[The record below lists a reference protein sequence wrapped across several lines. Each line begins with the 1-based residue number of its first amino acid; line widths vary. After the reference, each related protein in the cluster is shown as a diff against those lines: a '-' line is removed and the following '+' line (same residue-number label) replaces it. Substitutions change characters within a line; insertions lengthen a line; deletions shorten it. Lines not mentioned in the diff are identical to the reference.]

1 MKSKYA
7 KQFKDF
13 AKSVSTPNFAQF
25 DKALN
30 SLYVNKKNPTILI
43 QPIGD
48 EFLPVPIH
56 RWIQKPEATENDPHN
71 DFVCRRFIGKP
82 CYICDF
88 IPNKFQPSKPNR
100 PGTEYL
106 TLALKLTAEVGKV
119 KPEYRDYYVSKEYGE
134 KILKEKKF
142 AGVKHEVVGDRMQFF
157 HLPSIGLF
165 SAKKTVSEA
174 FGAYLMDGDALFN
187 DVYRIRRSGERLE
200 TKYTVIRKRSGFNI
214 SKSAKMALALAL
226 HMTIDDYIDTHVS
239 LDWYNTNLELSIQDD
254 DGDADDVPDD
264 EGIDDSKE
272 STESASSDDDDD
284 FGDDGIE
291 DPEGFKDSEDSDDDF
306 DDSDDS
312 NDSDNSDDSDDS
324 DDLGDDDD
332 FDDDDESSEDTG
344 MTESEFQDLIDRKY
358 RGKKTTA
365 KKSDDEPDD

>member
-13 AKSVSTPNFAQF
+13 AKSVSTPNFTQF

-30 SLYVNKKNPTILI
+30 SLYVSKKNPAILI

-71 DFVCRRFIGKP
+71 DFVCRRFIDKP
-82 CYICDF
+82 CYICDTM
-88 IPNKFQPSKPNR
+88 PNKFQPSKPNR

-106 TLALKLTAEVGKV
+106 TLALKLTEENGKV

-134 KILKEKKF
+134 RILKEKKF

-239 LDWYNTNLELSIQDD
+239 LDWYNTNLELSLQDD
-254 DGDADDVPDD
+254 DADDVPDD
-264 EGIDDSKE
+264 EDIDDSKE
-272 STESASSDDDDD
+272 SAESTSSDDDDD

-291 DPEGFKDSEDSDDDF
+291 DSEDSDDDF
-306 DDSDDS
+306 DNSDDS
-312 NDSDNSDDSDDS
+312 NDSNDSDDS

-358 RGKKTTA
+358 RGKKTAKKTTV
-365 KKSDDEPDD
+365 KKSDDETDD

>member
-30 SLYVNKKNPTILI
+30 SLYVNKNNPTILI

-48 EFLPVPIH
+48 EFFPVPIH
-56 RWIQKPEATENDPHN
+56 RWIQKPGATENDPHN

-82 CYICDF
+82 CYICDTM
-88 IPNKFQPSKPNR
+88 PNKFQPSKPNR

-106 TLALKLTAEVGKV
+106 TLALKLTDEGGKV

-142 AGVKHEVVGDRMQFF
+142 ADAKHEVVGDRMQFF

-174 FGAYLMDGDALFN
+174 FGAYLMDGDAVFT

-239 LDWYNTNLELSIQDD
+239 LDWYNTNLELSLQDD

-264 EGIDDSKE
+264 EDIDDSKE
-272 STESASSDDDDD
+272 SAESTSSDDD
-284 FGDDGIE
+284 FGDDDIE
-291 DPEGFKDSEDSDDDF
+291 DSEESKDSEDSDDDF

-312 NDSDNSDDSDDS
+312 NDSD
-324 DDLGDDDD
+324 DLGDDEDDDD

-358 RGKKTTA
+358 RGKKTAKKTTA
-365 KKSDDEPDD
+365 KKSDDETDD

>member
-30 SLYVNKKNPTILI
+30 SLYVNKNNPTILI

-48 EFLPVPIH
+48 EFFPVPIH
-56 RWIQKPEATENDPHN
+56 RWIQKPGATEIDPHN

-82 CYICDF
+82 CYICDTM
-88 IPNKFQPSKPNR
+88 PNKFQPSKPNR

-106 TLALKLTAEVGKV
+106 TLALKLTDEGGKV

-142 AGVKHEVVGDRMQFF
+142 ADAKHEVVGDRMQFF

-174 FGAYLMDGDALFN
+174 FGAYLMDGDALFT

-239 LDWYNTNLELSIQDD
+239 LDWYNTNLELSLQDD
-254 DGDADDVPDD
+254 DGDADDVSDD
-264 EGIDDSKE
+264 EDIDDSKE
-272 STESASSDDDDD
+272 SAESTSSDDD
-284 FGDDGIE
+284 FGDDDIE
-291 DPEGFKDSEDSDDDF
+291 DSEESKDSEDSDDDF

-312 NDSDNSDDSDDS
+312 NDSD
-324 DDLGDDDD
+324 DLGDDEDDDD

-358 RGKKTTA
+358 RGKKTAKKTTA
-365 KKSDDEPDD
+365 KKSDDETDD

>member
-48 EFLPVPIH
+48 EFFPVPIH
-56 RWIQKPEATENDPHN
+56 RWIQKPGATENDPHN

-82 CYICDF
+82 CYICDTM
-88 IPNKFQPSKPNR
+88 PNKFQPSKPNR

-106 TLALKLTAEVGKV
+106 TLALKLTDEDGKV

-142 AGVKHEVVGDRMQFF
+142 ADAKHEVVGDRMQFF

-174 FGAYLMDGDALFN
+174 FGAYLMDGDASFN

-239 LDWYNTNLELSIQDD
+239 LDWYNTNLELSLQDD

-272 STESASSDDDDD
+272 SAESASSDDDD

-291 DPEGFKDSEDSDDDF
+291 DPEDSGNSEDSDDDF

-312 NDSDNSDDSDDS
+312 DDS
-324 DDLGDDDD
+324 DDLGDDEDDDD
-332 FDDDDESSEDTG
+332 FDNDDESSEDTG

-358 RGKKTTA
+358 RGKKTAKKTTA